1 MTTLL
6 QIEDLRTQ
14 FPTNRG
20 IVHAVDGVSLSV
32 PMGATLG
39 IVGESGCGKS
49 VTMLSVMRLIPNPLL
64 PQMGGRVAGGK
75 VWFGGKDL
83 LTLTEQEMQRVRGN
97 QIAMIFQDPMTSLNP
112 TMQIGEQIAE
122 AIILHRGLTR
132 EAAREEAL
140 RLLEQVEI
148 PSARERLDNYPYQFS
163 GGMRQRAMIAMAL
176 AGSPQLLIA
185 DEPTTALDVTIQAQI
200 LDLLSSLQEKLGM
213 AIILISH
220 NLGVV
225 AGLSEHIAV
234 MYAGK
239 LIEYASADTL
249 FGQPGHPYTQAL
261 LRAIPSLEANER
273 EQLANIPGAPPDLID
288 PPVGCRFNPRC
299 EFSFDRCRQE
309 IPPFFDLG
317 EKHTV
322 ACWLVEGTGS

>member
-6 QIEDLRTQ
+6 QIENLHTQ
-14 FPTNRG
+14 FPTRKG
-20 IVHAVDGVSLSV
+20 TVRAVDGVSLSV
-32 PMGATLG
+32 SMGATLG
-39 IVGESGCGKS
+39 VVGESGCGKS

-64 PQMGGRVAGGK
+64 PQMGGRVVDGK
-75 VWFGGKDL
+75 VWFESQNL
-83 LTLTEQEMQRVRGN
+83 LTLSEQEMQKVRGN

-112 TMQIGEQIAE
+112 TMRIGEQIAE
-122 AIILHRGLTR
+122 AIMLHRELSH
-132 EAAREEAL
+132 EAATQEAL

-148 PSARERLDNYPYQFS
+148 PSAQERLNDYPYQFS

-176 AGSPQLLIA
+176 AGNPKLLIA

-200 LDLLSSLQEKLGM
+200 LDLLAGLQEQLGT

-225 AGLSEHIAV
+225 AGLSDHIAV

-239 LIEYASADTL
+239 LIEYASADDL
-249 FGQPGHPYTQAL
+249 FDQPRHPYTQAL
-261 LRAIPSLEANER
+261 LRAIPSLEATTK

-288 PPVGCRFNPRC
+288 PPAGCRFHPRC
-299 EFSFDRCRQE
+299 EYAYERCRRE
-309 IPPFFDLG
+309 EPPLFSVG
-317 EKHTV
+317 ENHTA
-322 ACWLVEGTGS
+322 ACWLVESADS